1 MPFARRNMVLSGINE
16 LSNLR
21 KNELVRGEYFPMTFV
36 ERRFVI
42 KIVKD
47 IPFVFDTERDFKK
60 SIHPLKSNGSNNEVP
75 SQDAFISILK
85 YTMYS
90 IS

>member
-1 MPFARRNMVLSGINE
+1 MVLSGINE
-16 LSNLR
+16 LSNLQ

-36 ERRFVI
+36 ERLFVI

-60 SIHPLKSNGSNNEVP
+60 SIHPLKSNDSNNEAP
-75 SQDAFISILK
+75 FQDAFISILR